1 MDRNP
6 LFLWAG
12 VFIIGTVFCIV
23 LRGWLPKNRT
33 LRDVVVFFCGS
44 LGMFLFAVIVVSFDD
59 DYGDTDHHLCKWH
72 IEEDAKG
79 RLIIPLW
86 EDGDSS
92 SAADNTVIIECEP
105 DSRKLRWIGIADSS
119 KTFFNYEVP
128 GELGVP
134 LVRYDGGEVFAEDW
148 RSLEDLNC
156 DGTFDRRYQLGG
168 KKQTVE
174 ILVDDKWLLAE
185 KITDGRAITAKG
197 DYVFS
202 LETGKYELSPVATEV
217 PATD

>member
-6 LFLWAG
+6 LFVWAG
-12 VFIIGTVFCIV
+12 VFIIGTVLCIV

-44 LGMFLFAVIVVSFDD
+44 FGMLLFAVIVVTFDD
-59 DYGDTDHHLCKWH
+59 DLGHSPHLESKWH
-72 IEEDAKG
+72 IKEDAEG
-79 RLIIPLW
+79 RLVIPLW
-86 EDGDSS
+86 EEGDSS
-92 SAADNTVIIECEP
+92 SPADSTVIIECEP

-134 LVRYDGGEVFAEDW
+134 LVRYDGGEAFAEDW
-148 RSLEDLNC
+148 RSLEDLNS

-168 KKQTVE
+168 KKKSVE
-174 ILVDDKWLLAE
+174 IKVDDKWLLAE
-185 KITDGRAITAKG
+185 KITDGRAVTANG

-202 LETGKYELSPVATEV
+202 LETGKYELSSE
-217 PATD
+217 ATD

>member
-6 LFLWAG
+6 LFVLAG
-12 VFIIGTVFCIV
+12 VFIIGTVFCVV

-44 LGMFLFAVIVVSFDD
+44 LGLIVFLAIVVAFDD
-59 DYGDTDHHLCKWH
+59 DLGHSFNLERKWH

-86 EDGDSS
+86 ENGDSS

-168 KKQTVE
+168 KKKSVE
-174 ILVDDKWLLAE
+174 IKVDDKWLLAE

-197 DYVFS
+197 DYIFS
-202 LETGKYELSPVATEV
+202 LETGKYELTPAAIEV